1 MSEIIQL
8 SIEHIYMVML
18 SVFIATIIGIPIAI
32 FIYKKDFFVNPIISF
47 VSLLQSIPSL
57 AIFAILVP
65 VIGIGIKLALIALVI
80 YAILPIFIN
89 TIQGFKSINPEYYEI
104 IDVLK
109 ISKKKAFFK
118 VELPL
123 ALPIIISG
131 IRLTT
136 IYSISI
142 ATIATLVGAGGL
154 GDLIY
159 LGLQQQNIIITIKGV
174 IPLIL
179 MTVVVNFIFHKIE
192 LKVLPADQKW
202 IRKLDIR

>member
-1 MSEIIQL
+1 MNQIITL

-18 SVFIATIIGIPIAI
+18 SVFIATVIGIPTAI
-32 FIYKKDFFVNPIISF
+32 IIYKKNFFVDTIISI

-65 VIGIGIKLALIALVI
+65 VIGIGLKLALIALVI

-89 TIQGFKSINPEYYEI
+89 TISGFKSINPEYYEI
-104 IDVLK
+104 IKVLNL
-109 ISKKKAFFK
+109 SKKQAFFK

-123 ALPIIISG
+123 VLPIIISG

-159 LGLQQQNIIITIKGV
+159 LGLQQQNILVTIKGV

-179 MTVVVNFIFHKIE
+179 MTICVNFIFNKIE
-192 LKVLPADQKW
+192 LKILPADQKW